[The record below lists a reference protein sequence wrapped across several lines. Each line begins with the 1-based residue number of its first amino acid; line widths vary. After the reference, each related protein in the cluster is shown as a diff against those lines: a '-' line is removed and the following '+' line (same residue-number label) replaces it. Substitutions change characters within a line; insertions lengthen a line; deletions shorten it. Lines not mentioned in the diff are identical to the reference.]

1 MPTENKIHNA
11 LYMAF
16 NRAQW
21 AELRDSVPLTL
32 SEYELTMLRGIN
44 EKLSLTEVT
53 DIYLPLSRLLNL
65 IVGAKQQRGLV
76 LNEFLSCKPPKRP
89 YIISIAGSVAV
100 GKSTTARILQSLLS
114 QWHEHPKVDLVT
126 TDGFLYPLAELK
138 RRGLLQRKGFP
149 ESYDMKMLVEF
160 ISKIKAGDTNVQ
172 APIYSH
178 ISYDRV
184 SDRTQSIEQPDILII
199 EGLNVLQSGQDAA
212 VGIQQPFVSDFVD
225 FSIYVDASEP
235 LLKKWY
241 VDRFLQF
248 RGGAFSDEKSYFHH
262 YSKLNDEEATSTA
275 ANIWDSINGP
285 NLKLN
290 IEPTRD
296 RAHLI
301 LQKGDDHLMN
311 QVLLRK

>member
-1 MPTENKIHNA
+1 MTTENKIHNA
-11 LYMAF
+11 LYLAF
-16 NRAQW
+16 QRSQW
-21 AELRDSVPLTL
+21 AELRESVPLTL
-32 SEYELTMLRGIN
+32 VESELNKLRGIN
-44 EKLSLTEVT
+44 EQLSLTEVT

-65 IVGAKQQRGLV
+65 IIGAKQKRGLV
-76 LNEFLSCKPPKRP
+76 LSKFLGRNPPKRP

-100 GKSTTARILQSLLS
+100 GKSTTARILQALLS
-114 QWHEHPKVDLVT
+114 QWSEHPKVDLVT

-149 ESYDMKMLVEF
+149 ESYDMKMLVKF
-160 ISKIKAGDTNVQ
+160 ISQIKAGEPQVK

-178 ISYDRV
+178 LSYDRIMDKQQV
-184 SDRTQSIEQPDILII
+184 IQQPDILII
-199 EGLNVLQSGQDAA
+199 EGLNVLQTGQDAA

-225 FSIYVDASEP
+225 FSIYVDAEEK

-262 YSKLNDEEATSTA
+262 YSKLGDDEATSVA
-275 ANIWDSINGP
+275 SNIWDSINGP

-301 LQKGDDHLMN
+301 LQKGKDHLMS